1 MCCRMQHYSC
11 FFSNVTF
18 LIFQIFKSKR
28 EQTEIYN
35 MNSEAKKWVCMLQ
48 DAKISLTNEVTKWCL
63 CLKKIMYFFNV
74 RGHGSKI
81 AQLSTLY
88 LIQCSDALDRGFTP
102 LFQDISILLATFH
115 KISKKLIQSVQTS
128 NQTRELI
135 RKSYQW

>member
-48 DAKISLTNEVTKWCL
+48 DAKISLTNEVTK
-63 CLKKIMYFFNV
+63 
-74 RGHGSKI
+74 
-81 AQLSTLY
+81 
-88 LIQCSDALDRGFTP
+88 
-102 LFQDISILLATFH
+102 
-115 KISKKLIQSVQTS
+115 
-128 NQTRELI
+128 
-135 RKSYQW
+135 